1 MPANAIYKKFK
12 DGVSLDFSLLNQ
24 LAGINLDCAEW
35 EV

>member
-1 MPANAIYKKFK
+1 MQYLKKSK

-24 LAGINLDCAEW
+24 LASINLERAKW